1 MKTRHTDEKL
11 CDTQMKNYVEIH
23 NCIENNWI
31 FNILGKPMVLEICK
45 SGNERNYRWQ
55 GNFCG
60 VKQLNI

>member
-45 SGNERNYRWQ
+45 SGNERI
-55 GNFCG
+55 
-60 VKQLNI
+60 KQRSSWYQYIRN